1 MSEATDES
9 LARALVSL
17 SEGIGPRI
25 VRNLVEEL
33 EGEVLPL
40 TENPENL
47 RSVDVEGLGE
57 KRTET
62 LIENLRNWSVDRAR
76 DCLTEKSIGLLSP
89 ADEAYPDSLDE
100 IYDPPPVLFYRGEP
114 SVLDAPRL
122 AVVGTRKGS
131 PFGKNFTQKL
141 ARDLA
146 QVGVTVASGLASGID
161 AAAHRGA
168 LNGAEESTVAV
179 LGNGVDV
186 TYPKRNRELQEALEQ
201 SGLVVSEYPP
211 GTSPD
216 GRHFPER
223 NRIISGLSSA
233 VLVVQA
239 PVRSGAIIT
248 ADYALEQGREV
259 YAVPGQLDNE
269 LHDGCHRLIKEGAGL
284 VESAEDVI
292 DYLQVDGNFKAEE
305 QTVRVHPV
313 AREMLEE
320 IQTRP
325 VHLDELVESTG
336 HDHGTCSKHLMELED
351 KGLVLALPGQRYQ
364 RSSDARQLTVETDE

>member
-1 MSEATDES
+1 MSRATEES
-9 LARALVSL
+9 LARALVSQ
-17 SEGIGPRI
+17 SEGLGPRI

-33 EGEVLPL
+33 DGDVRSVAQ
-40 TENPENL
+40 NPELL
-47 RSVDVEGLGE
+47 RDVEVEGLGE
-57 KRTET
+57 KRIGT
-62 LIENLRNWSVDRAR
+62 LIENLRDWSIDRTR
-76 DCLTEKSIGLLSP
+76 DRLEEKSVGLLSP
-89 ADEAYPDSLDE
+89 ADEAYPDSLNE

-131 PFGKNFTQKL
+131 EFGKNFTQRL

-146 QVGVTVASGLASGID
+146 EVGVTIVSGLASGID
-161 AAAHRGA
+161 AAGHRGA
-168 LNGAEESTVAV
+168 LNGADESTVAV

-186 TYPKRNRELQEALEQ
+186 TYPKRNRDLQRAMEESA
-201 SGLVVSEYPP
+201 LVVSEYPP
-211 GTSPD
+211 GTDPD

-248 ADYALEQGREV
+248 ADCALEQGREV

-292 DYLQVDGNFKAEE
+292 DYLQVDGNFTATE

-313 AREMLEE
+313 AKEILEQ
-320 IQTRP
+320 IQSRS
-325 VHLDELVESTG
+325 VHLDELVETTG

-364 RSSDARQLTVETDE
+364 RSTDARQMTVETDD